1 MSILLRKVSH
11 VLGWLVVFGMLF
23 LLVSLASYHLD
34 DPAGNFYVSHAPAKI
49 HNYGG
54 TAGAI
59 LADWT
64 LQTLGC
70 AVALLIGIL
79 VLSAW
84 WLFLGRMGAALTV
97 CWRGVCCLI
106 VGSAYAY
113 LTFPQDPI
121 WGKVTVAGGV
131 GGQWLAGSLM
141 VYLGRPGTYAVLSLM
156 VVGVLFM
163 GLDSPRLA
171 ALWHRI
177 TRFGRRGMPQEKQ
190 VQDAPTE
197 EMAAH
202 EPEGRVLRPRRM
214 RVIPTSSDTVTAS
227 DVPPLALPTAAIPA
241 VAPVDVTR
249 AAMLL
254 AETVCPVAPVDV
266 TRVAMLLAETVR
278 PVAPADTGP
287 LAPPD
292 LQPHVMVTPRPVPAV
307 APTPVVQESPTTPP
321 AQQPSRLLGP
331 SGSAPRTSG
340 RRRTLAIPQIPVQ
353 AAPPAEAPAPSVPP
367 ALQPA
372 IALPPRSVARP
383 PSESPVVLP
392 PAATAPPP
400 LLRPRPS
407 LVAMTLPS
415 LELLDRPEA
424 PQRTQSAAELE
435 AQARFLAQKLREFG
449 VEGEVVQV
457 LPGPVITTYEF
468 APAAGVKVSKIL
480 NLQDDLALV
489 MEAVSVRVVAPIPGK
504 AAVGIEIPHAQR
516 ETVCLRDL
524 LESDVC
530 QATTSILSVA
540 LGKDTLGHPVLTNLE
555 LIPHLLIA
563 GATGSGKSVGLNSLI
578 CSLLFRA
585 TPADVKLIMIDPK
598 RLEFSV
604 YDGIPHLLVPVVTEP
619 KQAAMVLRRVVA
631 EMGRRY
637 QILAAQGVRNI
648 AQYNQRVAE
657 TAQHSAGSSPQPHM
671 EKLPYL
677 VVIIDELSDLMMVSA
692 RDVEDSLM
700 RLAQMARAA
709 GIHLI
714 VATQRPSVDV
724 LTGVIKA
731 NFPARLSFQVASK
744 VDSRTILDTNGAE
757 TLLGSGDM
765 LFLAPGTSKPQ
776 RLHGAYVSEAEMRRL
791 VAAWRMLQPPD
802 YDATFLATAEERASI
817 VEEEYDD
824 KYYEA
829 VALVTKTGQA
839 SISMLQRRL
848 RVGYNRAAR
857 MIEMM
862 EKDALVGP
870 ADGMKPRVVFLRDT
884 SDASA

>member
-11 VLGWLVVFGMLF
+11 VLGWLVVCGMLF

-34 DPAGNFYVSHAPAKI
+34 DPAGNLYVSHASSKI

-70 AVALLIGIL
+70 AAALLIGIL

-84 WLFLGRMGAALTV
+84 WLFLGRMGAAMTV

-113 LTFPQDPI
+113 LTFPHDPL
-121 WGKVTVAGGV
+121 WGTTTVAGGV
-131 GGQWLAGSLM
+131 GGQWLAESLLI
-141 VYLGRPGTYAVLSLM
+141 YLGRPGAYAMLSLV
-156 VVGVLFM
+156 VVGVLSM
-163 GLDSPRLA
+163 GTGYPRWA

-177 TRFGRRGMPQEKQ
+177 TRLGRRGMPREKQ
-190 VQDAPTE
+190 VQETTTEGMAP
-197 EMAAH
+197 H

-214 RVIPTSSDTVTAS
+214 RVIPTPSDTVTAS
-227 DVPPLALPTAAIPA
+227 DVPPLALPADVVRA
-241 VAPVDVTR
+241 VLSVDVAR
-249 AAMLL
+249 PEVPL
-254 AETVCPVAPVDV
+254 AEIVLPVSPAD
-266 TRVAMLLAETVR
+266 T
-278 PVAPADTGP
+278 VAPAPRGP
-287 LAPPD
+287 
-292 LQPHVMVTPRPVPAV
+292 QPRVQVVVSPVPVPPV
-307 APTPVVQESPTTPP
+307 ASTPVVSVVRERPTTPL
-321 AQQPSRLLGP
+321 AQQQSRLLGP
-331 SGSAPRTSG
+331 SGSVPRTPG
-340 RRRTLAIPQIPVQ
+340 RRRTLAIPQVPVQ
-353 AAPPAEAPAPSVPP
+353 AAPPAAAPAPIVPP
-367 ALQPA
+367 VLQPA
-372 IALPPRSVARP
+372 MSLPPRSVALP
-383 PSESPVVLP
+383 PGESPVVLP

-407 LVAMTLPS
+407 PVAVTLPS

-530 QATTSILSVA
+530 QATASILSVA

-585 TPADVKLIMIDPK
+585 TPADVKLTMIDPK